1 MGPGRKTPP
10 GRFKTGSTGLNWKHG
25 HSREAMPM
33 VKGTNRRVIVVKSPD
48 PRIFEEAI
56 FILKEDYIKGGSP
69 ERLLE
74 EARRAAGTYL
84 EKSGFKSRL
93 GRIPGKARGGL
104 MAAGAAVMA
113 GIAWAA
119 MRLIGV

>member
-1 MGPGRKTPP
+1 MTGGRRKTMPGRYKN
-10 GRFKTGSTGLNWKHG
+10 GGAGVDWKKIG
-25 HSREAMPM
+25 KFREAAPM

-56 FILKEDYIKGGSP
+56 FVLREDYIRGSSP

-74 EARRAAGTYL
+74 EARRAAGAYL
-84 EKSGFKSRL
+84 ERAGFRGRTAGKS
-93 GRIPGKARGGL
+93 RGGL
-104 MAAGAAVMA
+104 LAAGAAVAA

-119 MRLIGV
+119 LRMAGI

>member
-1 MGPGRKTPP
+1 MTGGRRKTLPGRYKN
-10 GRFKTGSTGLNWKHG
+10 GSAGVNWKKLG
-25 HSREAMPM
+25 KIREAAPM

-56 FILKEDYIKGGSP
+56 FVLREDYIKGSSP

-74 EARRAAGTYL
+74 EARRAAGAYL
-84 EKSGFKSRL
+84 ERAGFR
-93 GRIPGKARGGL
+93 GRTAGKTRGGL
-104 MAAGAAVMA
+104 LAAGAAVAA

-119 MRLIGV
+119 LRMAGV

>member
-1 MGPGRKTPP
+1 MGAPWKTRAMLYKKGRA
-10 GRFKTGSTGLNWKHG
+10 GLNWKHG
-25 HSREAMPM
+25 HSREAAPM

-74 EARRAAGTYL
+74 EARRAAGEYMR
-84 EKSGFKSRL
+84 KSGFK
-93 GRIPGKARGGL
+93 GRIPGKTRGGL
-104 MAAGAAVMA
+104 FTAAALVCA

-119 MRLIGV
+119 LRLVGT